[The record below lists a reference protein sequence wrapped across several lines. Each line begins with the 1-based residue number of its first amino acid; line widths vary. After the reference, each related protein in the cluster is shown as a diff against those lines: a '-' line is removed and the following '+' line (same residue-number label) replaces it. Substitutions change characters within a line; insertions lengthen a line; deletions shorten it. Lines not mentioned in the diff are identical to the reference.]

1 MRENAPR
8 GKSPKNELA
17 GGGIFGESRLVH
29 VIRKITDAR
38 SHLVASVLFVIG
50 GVGVAGAEESVLG
63 HWLFAPDR
71 LEGKVVS
78 AVVGADAVVE
88 GLSRSVTF
96 TDTPAPAHVQLTGN
110 GSRLE
115 VTSDISS
122 VDMPKRDMTLEAW
135 VRVDKA

>member
-1 MRENAPR
+1 M
-8 GKSPKNELA
+8 
-17 GGGIFGESRLVH
+17 
-29 VIRKITDAR
+29 
-38 SHLVASVLFVIG
+38 
-50 GVGVAGAEESVLG
+50 LG

-78 AVVGADAVVE
+78 ALFGAEAVAE
-88 GLSRSVTF
+88 GLGRSVTF

-122 VDMPKRDMTLEAW
+122 VDMPKRNMTLEAW
-135 VRVDKA
+135 VRVDKAMQWGGIIGALQDNGTYEKGWLLGFRGSSFCFALNTEGSDK